1 MVNIAIFASGNG
13 SNFENIIQEINN
25 GHVNNAV
32 CKVLIID
39 KEHAY
44 AKERAEKLHIPCVYV
59 NPKAYAG
66 KEPYE
71 QKILSILKEHQ
82 VELIV
87 LAGYMRFIGKV
98 LLESFPRRII
108 NLHPAYL
115 PNYITEVRADGT
127 RAVRF
132 QPLAPYETSQAIHVI
147 CESYNQAIA
156 ADIEPLLLIPS
167 FITDFLCIH
176 PFNDGNGRMSRLMTA
191 LLLYKSGFEVG
202 KYISIETKI
211 AKTKLNYYEALRS

>member
-115 PNYITEVRADGT
+115 PNFPGAHSIQDADTGEIIHQEKITIDST
-127 RAVRF
+127 WS
-132 QPLAPYETSQAIHVI
+132 LETLEEHVHALEYDMFPKVI
-147 CESYNQAIA
+147 KHVCKMIES
-156 ADIEPLLLIPS
+156 E
-167 FITDFLCIH
+167 
-176 PFNDGNGRMSRLMTA
+176 
-191 LLLYKSGFEVG
+191 
-202 KYISIETKI
+202 
-211 AKTKLNYYEALRS
+211 EA

>member
-71 QKILSILKEHQ
+71 QEILSILKEHQ

-98 LLESFPRRII
+98 LLESFP
-108 NLHPAYL
+108 
-115 PNYITEVRADGT
+115 
-127 RAVRF
+127 
-132 QPLAPYETSQAIHVI
+132 
-147 CESYNQAIA
+147 
-156 ADIEPLLLIPS
+156 
-167 FITDFLCIH
+167 
-176 PFNDGNGRMSRLMTA
+176 
-191 LLLYKSGFEVG
+191 
-202 KYISIETKI
+202 
-211 AKTKLNYYEALRS
+211 

>member
-66 KEPYE
+66 KETYE

-115 PNYITEVRADGT
+115 PNFPGA
-127 RAVRF
+127 
-132 QPLAPYETSQAIHVI
+132 H
-147 CESYNQAIA
+147 
-156 ADIEPLLLIPS
+156 
-167 FITDFLCIH
+167 
-176 PFNDGNGRMSRLMTA
+176 
-191 LLLYKSGFEVG
+191 
-202 KYISIETKI
+202 SIQD
-211 AKTKLNYYEALRS
+211 AYEAKVDFTGVTVHFVDEGVDTGEIIHQEKITIDSTWSLETLEEHVHALEYDMFPKVIKHVCKMIESEEA

>member
-115 PNYITEVRADGT
+115 PNFIHQEKITIDST
-127 RAVRF
+127 WS
-132 QPLAPYETSQAIHVI
+132 LETLEEHVHALEYDMFPKVI
-147 CESYNQAIA
+147 KHVCKMIES
-156 ADIEPLLLIPS
+156 E
-167 FITDFLCIH
+167 
-176 PFNDGNGRMSRLMTA
+176 
-191 LLLYKSGFEVG
+191 
-202 KYISIETKI
+202 
-211 AKTKLNYYEALRS
+211 EA

>member
-115 PNYITEVRADGT
+115 PNFPGA
-127 RAVRF
+127 
-132 QPLAPYETSQAIHVI
+132 H
-147 CESYNQAIA
+147 
-156 ADIEPLLLIPS
+156 
-167 FITDFLCIH
+167 
-176 PFNDGNGRMSRLMTA
+176 
-191 LLLYKSGFEVG
+191 
-202 KYISIETKI
+202 SIQD
-211 AKTKLNYYEALRS
+211 AYEAKVDFTGVTVHFVDEGTDTGPIILQKAVEVEEGDTPEVLQRRVMEQAEWKILPKAIDLIANGKVKVEDGRTHII